1 MIARSPG
8 FDCTVVCLVGERGR
22 EVTDFLD
29 GLTAEGVA
37 RCATVIATGDE
48 SPMMRRLAPLT
59 AMTIAEHFRD
69 EGSSVLLIIDSITRY
84 AHALREVALA
94 AGELPVAHGYT
105 PSVFADLPRLLERAG
120 PGSIGGGSVTG
131 VFSVLVDAD
140 NHNDPIADCIRGTLD
155 GHIVLDREVSESGR
169 YPAIDLLKSISRL
182 AHRVWTNEQ
191 KAFVQHIRGLIS
203 RYEET
208 RDLRI
213 LRLLARARSH
223 FRSGGFSHT
232 LHL

>member
-1 MIARSPG
+1 M
-8 FDCTVVCLVGERGR
+8 
-22 EVTDFLD
+22 
-29 GLTAEGVA
+29 
-37 RCATVIATGDE
+37 
-48 SPMMRRLAPLT
+48 
-59 AMTIAEHFRD
+59 
-69 EGSSVLLIIDSITRY
+69 
-84 AHALREVALA
+84 ALA

-213 LRLLARARSH
+213 LGAYSPGQDPILDQAVSLTPFIYEALQQSPGSLPSANAIAEIADCLKLKIK
-223 FRSGGFSHT
+223 T
-232 LHL
+232 